1 MLILPSIY
9 LCPLSYQTGKR
20 RFSTKTLSIHWFDAS
35 WRTAAEKAYL
45 AEKRARERKDAIR
58 HLPNRLLCGLLG
70 QSNYEKLKKL
80 LKRGK

>member
-20 RFSTKTLSIHWFDAS
+20 RFSPKTLSIHWFDAS
-35 WRTAAEKAYL
+35 WRTAAEKAYQ
-45 AEKRARERKDAIR
+45 AEKRARERKDSIR

-70 QSNYEKLKKL
+70 QGSYEKFKKL